1 MATQEIIWNWNNFR
15 WGLSDNPYIGQEG
28 QFQDWFY
35 VDVQTEPNWF
45 KLTSDFNSILT
56 TASAPNVIID
66 GADYGEAGSTGDN
79 LIYTFCSNG
88 EIYKGTSTTP
98 IYTDVTWSPIVQ
110 ATMMWVSTTL
120 YIYYFTGIWTI
131 HRIATDGTGHTT
143 KWSLTWSTQYPLVK
157 YGWDIYFCDY
167 NVFRKLDSAET
178 LTTIF
183 TASKENIFTGITF
196 FQDSFH
202 LYSSLWSAGI
212 ARDWQQ
218 FIIRVGQNS
227 PDYVT
232 KWDRLPI
239 LGACNQW
246 STDYVVTW
254 FSQNYSDLYIVSGT
268 QRQLSKSNFE
278 WMTLGR
284 KFNGKII
291 SWKDEVF
298 MLWRNKDTAGTA
310 VWNAVFRLGK
320 YFPGMPQALTEIFRG
335 NSGWELYSIFAWVN
349 NLYIWRKWTS
359 SVYSV
364 TKINLDTPV
373 TTYTASTGYIVS
385 NVYTG
390 WDATIVKHMKEI
402 EISYMCDNTN
412 PYFPHGGTISLYARK
427 NPIDS
432 WTQIGSNYTKTDIGR
447 IKITQQEINNANM
460 GDYTQIEL
468 QCNVSQWSSTLS
480 PLVTGI
486 KVTSTININE

>member
-1 MATQEIIWNWNNFR
+1 MAIKTWNWNNFR
-15 WGLSDNPYIGQEG
+15 GWLSDNPYLWQEG
-28 QFQDWFY
+28 QFQDGFC

-45 KLTSDFNSILT
+45 KLTSDFTWILT

-66 GADYGEAGSTGDN
+66 GADYGESGSTGDN
-79 LIYTFCSNG
+79 LIYTFCASG

-120 YIYYFTGIWTI
+120 YVYYFTGIGTI
-131 HRIATDGTGHTT
+131 HRIATDGTWHTT
-143 KWSLTWSTQYPLVK
+143 KWSLTGSTQYPLVK
-157 YGWDIYFCDY
+157 YGGDIYFCDY

-178 LTTIF
+178 LSVVF
-183 TASKENIFTGITF
+183 TAAKENIFTGITF

-202 LYSSLWSAGI
+202 LYSSLWAAWI
-212 ARDWQQ
+212 ARDGQQ
-218 FIIRVGQNS
+218 FIIRVGQTS

-246 STDYVVTW
+246 WTDYVVTW

-278 WMTLGR
+278 WMTLWR

-298 MLWRNKDTAGTA
+298 MLWRNKDTAWTA

-320 YFPGMPQALTEIFRG
+320 YFPWMPQALTEIFRW
-335 NSGWELYSIFAWVN
+335 NSWWELYSIFAWVN
-349 NLYIWRKWTS
+349 NIYIWRKWS
-359 SVYSV
+359 SSIYTV

-373 TTYTASTGYIVS
+373 STYTSSTWYIVS
-385 NVYTG
+385 HVFNG
-390 WDATIVKHMKEI
+390 WDSTQIKSLKEI
-402 EISYMCDNTN
+402 EIWYMCDNTN
-412 PYFPHGGTISLYARK
+412 PYFPHWGTISISARK
-427 NPIDS
+427 KPIDS
-432 WTQIGSNYTKTDIGR
+432 WTQIWSSVTPTDIGR
-447 IKITQQEINNANM
+447 IRIDANQITAAWM
-460 GDYTQIEL
+460 WDFTQIEL
-468 QCNVSQWSSTLS
+468 QCNIAQWSSTLS
-480 PLVTGI
+480 PLVTWI
-486 KVTSTININE
+486 KVIYDDNLKA